1 MKGRCISQ
9 HIYVNNYKIVQL
21 RNKSL
26 HKVVNIG
33 RIYKHRALQSEGVFR
48 DRVLG
53 CLELGPIKWL

>member
-9 HIYVNNYKIVQL
+9 QIYVNNYKIVQL

-33 RIYKHRALQSEGVFR
+33 RIYKHRALQRKQRVQRGCSEIEFLGV
-48 DRVLG
+48 
-53 CLELGPIKWL
+53 